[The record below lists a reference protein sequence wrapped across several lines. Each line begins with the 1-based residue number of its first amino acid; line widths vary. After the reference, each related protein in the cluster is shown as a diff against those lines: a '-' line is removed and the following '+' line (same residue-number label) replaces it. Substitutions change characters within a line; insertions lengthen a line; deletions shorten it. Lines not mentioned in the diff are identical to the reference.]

1 MTKETMTTGTR
12 AGAPAKMRA
21 TRRMASRLV
30 TAAALGMTGG
40 FPTARAVAQEASAPG
55 ARSEAVAFSIP
66 AQPLAAAVNAFIG
79 VTGWQISYSSSL
91 ARGKN
96 SAAVVGTMAPAE
108 ALQRLV
114 AGTGL
119 RVRIGAPGSAALVD
133 GSMAEPEVSADG
145 TVVLDTIDVNA
156 GGAMG
161 AADLPFASPGS
172 IAHIS
177 EAQIQRTPPTSVG
190 DIFRNTPGVNA
201 VGNRVGASMDLNI
214 RGLQGQSRVNV
225 MVDGTR
231 QTNGSYRGYRGSRN
245 EVYVDPDLLAGVDIN
260 KGPYSGAGG
269 TGAMGGVVNMR
280 TINARDIV
288 TEGQTYGARLRGSLG
303 TNTDSPQAPGS
314 DTIRNGPPGFN
325 GDAWNGNLAAGLV
338 EDNYEFVAALAR
350 RKQGNYFA
358 GKNGAATFDTSRNGV
373 TKPYEKDMSPFGPG
387 DEVFNTSQDTTTVL
401 TKGKVKW
408 GDGHSLE
415 LGYIYYNNQ
424 YGENDETVLSFATS
438 PTFPIPATQ
447 IGLSETTTNTLTST
461 YKYDPADNDYVNLTA
476 NLWATDIDTYS
487 ETLRAFTAGVGADGK
502 THVRT
507 YGGDISNRSILETA
521 LGVLTLNNGLEFV
534 DERARE
540 NQTFVSYPWDPDT
553 QFFVSANA
561 NGDRLLWSAFNQTRL
576 DVTDWLRL
584 EGGIRYDSYEGQGKG
599 EIMSAL
605 PKGEASRVNPSATV
619 TVTPLDGLQL
629 FASYIEGWRPP
640 SLREWSAIGAGSLV
654 HNAYLEPEISKNVEF
669 GFNVKRDSVFM
680 SGDAFR
686 FKAVYFDNNYDD
698 YIVRVRAPYSTYT
711 WTNIDQAEFRGY
723 ELSARYDTGKF
734 FVEAGFTKYDDVE
747 FCGSNGVCGNAA
759 AAGDYGIMNVPP
771 EYSGTVTVGARL
783 FDERLEIGTRVYSF
797 GERFGGYALAPG
809 AVNPPTVWNKS
820 TIVDLFGSY
829 KVSDDVTLDFSAEN
843 LTDRYYM
850 DAMSTGPIPSPG
862 RTVRAGLTAKF

>member
-1 MTKETMTTGTR
+1 MTNGMLTTGTGTGAQAKLR
-12 AGAPAKMRA
+12 AKRRLASLLVTSTVLAVTTALATQPTQAQTAPA
-21 TRRMASRLV
+21 
-30 TAAALGMTGG
+30 
-40 FPTARAVAQEASAPG
+40 SAG
-55 ARSEAVAFSIP
+55 SQAVAFAIP

-91 ARGKN
+91 ARGKT
-96 SAAVVGTMAPAE
+96 SAAVVGTMTPAQ

-119 RVRIGAPGSAALVD
+119 QVRIGAPGSAALVD
-133 GSMAEPEVSADG
+133 PSVAGTLPPADG
-145 TVVLDTIDVNA
+145 TTVLDIIDVTA
-156 GGAMG
+156 GGATT

-214 RGLQGQSRVNV
+214 RGLQGQNRVNV

-280 TINARDIV
+280 TIDARDIV
-288 TEGQTYGARLRGSLG
+288 KEGQTYGARLRGSLG
-303 TNTDSPQAPGS
+303 TNTQSPPAEG
-314 DTIRNGPPGFN
+314 TELIRNGPPGFN
-325 GDAWNGNLAAGLV
+325 GDAWNGNIAAGLV

-350 RKQGNYFA
+350 RQQGNYFA
-358 GKNGAATFDTSRNGV
+358 GKNGAATFNTSRNGSKFP
-373 TKPYEKDMSPFGPG
+373 TDKKFSPFGPG
-387 DEVFNTSQDTTTVL
+387 DEVLNTSQDTTTFL

-415 LGYIYYNNQ
+415 LGYTYYNNQ
-424 YGENDETVLSFATS
+424 YGENDETLLGFATS
-438 PTFPIPATQ
+438 PTFPLPATQ
-447 IGLSETTTNTLTST
+447 KGLSETTTNTFRST
-461 YKYDPADNDYVNLTA
+461 YQYDPADNDYVNVTA
-476 NLWATDIDTYS
+476 NLWATDIDTFS
-487 ETLRAFTAGVGADGK
+487 QTLRSNTYGLGADGR

-507 YGGDISNRSILETA
+507 YGGDVSNRSTLETGFG
-521 LGVLTLNNGLEFV
+521 LLTLNNGLEFV
-534 DERARE
+534 EERARE
-540 NQTFVSYPWDPDT
+540 SETRVYSPSAPD
-553 QFFVSANA
+553 VPIYINSNP
-561 NGDRLLWSAFNQTRL
+561 NGDRLLTSAFNQTRL

-584 EGGIRYDSYEGQGKG
+584 EGGLRYDHYEAKG
-599 EIMSAL
+599 TSEGLSAL
-605 PKGEASRVNPSATV
+605 PTGSDSRVNPSATV
-619 TVTPLDGLQL
+619 TVMPLDGLQL
-629 FASYIEGWRPP
+629 FASYTEGWRPP
-640 SLREWSAIGAGSLV
+640 SLREWSVIGIGAIVQNPDLK
-654 HNAYLEPEISKNVEF
+654 PEVSKNVEF
-669 GFNVKRDSVFM
+669 GLNVKRDGVFM
-680 SGDAFR
+680 AGDALR

-723 ELSARYDTGKF
+723 ELSARYDTGKV
-734 FVEAGFTKYDDVE
+734 FVEAGFTKYDDIE
-747 FCGSNGVCGNAA
+747 FCGSNGICGNAA

-771 EYSGTVTVGARL
+771 KYSGTVTVGARL

-797 GERFGGYALAPG
+797 GERLGGYGLVTG

-820 TIVDLFGSY
+820 TIVDIFGSY
-829 KVSDDVTLDFSAEN
+829 KVSKDVSLDFSAEN
-843 LTDRYYM
+843 IGDRYYM

-862 RTVRAGLTAKF
+862 RTLRAGLTAKF

>member
-1 MTKETMTTGTR
+1 MTNGMLTTGTGAEAR
-12 AGAPAKMRA
+12 TKAGARRRRLASLFVTSAVLAMTTAIATQPA
-21 TRRMASRLV
+21 
-30 TAAALGMTGG
+30 TAQSA
-40 FPTARAVAQEASAPG
+40 PASAG
-55 ARSEAVAFSIP
+55 SQAVAFSIP
-66 AQPLAAAVNAFIG
+66 AQPLSAAVNAFIG
-79 VTGWQISYSSSL
+79 ITGWQISYSSAL
-91 ARGKN
+91 ARGKT
-96 SAAVVGTMAPAE
+96 SAAVVGTMTPAQ

-119 RVRIGAPGSAALVD
+119 QVRIGAPGSAALVD
-133 GSMAEPEVSADG
+133 PSVAGASVPADG
-145 TVVLDTIDVNA
+145 TTVLDVIDVTA
-156 GGAMG
+156 GGAVT
-161 AADLPFASPGS
+161 ASDLPFASPGS

-280 TINARDIV
+280 TITARDIV
-288 TEGQTYGARLRGSLG
+288 AEGQTYGARLRGRLG
-303 TNTDSPQAPGS
+303 TNTESPPGTGSS
-314 DTIRNGPPGFN
+314 DISNGSPGFN

-338 EDNYEFVAALAR
+338 KDNYEFVAAVAR
-350 RKQGNYFA
+350 NRQGNYFA
-358 GKNGAATFDTSRNGV
+358 GKNGAATFSTGRNGS
-373 TKPYEKDMSPFGPG
+373 TKPYEKDFSFFGPG
-387 DEVFNTSQDTTTVL
+387 DEVLNTSQDTTTLL
-401 TKGKVKW
+401 TKGKVSW
-408 GDGHSLE
+408 GDGQSLE
-415 LGYIYYNNQ
+415 LGYIRYNNK
-424 YGENDETVLSFATS
+424 YGENDETGLIFVS
-438 PTFPIPATQ
+438 PDYPPNQ
-447 IGLSETTTNTLTST
+447 RGLSETTTNTFTST

-476 NLWATDIDTYS
+476 NLWATDVDTFSKTVRDNTY
-487 ETLRAFTAGVGADGK
+487 GVGADGK

-507 YGGDISNRSILETA
+507 YGGDLSNRSTLETGFG
-521 LGVLTLNNGLEFV
+521 LLTLNNGLEFV

-540 NQTFVSYPWDPDT
+540 SETYVTYPWDPDT
-553 QFFVSANA
+553 HLYINANP

-584 EGGIRYDSYEGQGKG
+584 EGGLRYDSYEAKG
-599 EIMSAL
+599 TSEAL
-605 PKGEASRVNPSATV
+605 SDLPSGSGSRVNPSATV
-619 TVTPLDGLQL
+619 TVMPLDGLQI
-629 FASYIEGWRPP
+629 FASYTEGWRPP
-640 SLREWSAIGAGSLV
+640 SLREWSVIGIGSV
-654 HNAYLEPEISKNVEF
+654 FQNADLQPEISKNVEF
-669 GFNVKRDSVFM
+669 GFNVKRDGVFM
-680 SGDAFR
+680 AGDALR

-734 FVEAGFTKYDDVE
+734 FVEAGFTKYDDIE
-747 FCGSNGVCGNAA
+747 FCGTNGVCGDAA
-759 AAGDYGIMNVPP
+759 AAGDYGIMNMPP
-771 EYSGTVTVGARL
+771 KYSGTVTVGARL

-797 GERFGGYALAPG
+797 GERFGGYALVSG

-829 KVSDDVTLDFSAEN
+829 KVSKDVTLDFSAEN
-843 LTDRYYM
+843 IGDRYYM
-850 DAMSTGPIPSPG
+850 DAMSTGAIPAPG
-862 RTVRAGLTAKF
+862 RTIRAGLTAKF